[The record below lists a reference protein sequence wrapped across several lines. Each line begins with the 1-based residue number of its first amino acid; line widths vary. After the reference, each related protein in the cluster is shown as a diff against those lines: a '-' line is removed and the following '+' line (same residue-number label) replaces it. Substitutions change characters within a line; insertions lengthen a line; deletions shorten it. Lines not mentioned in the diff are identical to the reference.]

1 MASVSEPITSTM
13 TSGDVPGGHRAAKP
27 MAARD
32 ESAVPMFCPMAMPVT
47 RTREGNCS
55 GKNAGKTALYPW

>member
-1 MASVSEPITSTM
+1 
-13 TSGDVPGGHRAAKP
+13 